1 MKKKFIIEGMTC
13 AACQSHVQKAV
24 EKLNGITS
32 VNVNLLSGSM
42 VAEFDEKIL
51 SVEQIIACV
60 HHAGYIAKDP
70 DKKERRAN
78 DSDHKGRN
86 LMIAAGF
93 TVLVF
98 YLAMGPMIH
107 LPLPPFLAGEE
118 NAFTLILLQFILTIP
133 VLFIYR
139 NYFFNGFKRLLHL
152 SPNMDSLIA
161 IGSSASVIY
170 GLYIL
175 FMLSY
180 QLGRGNLD
188 AIHIYAHDVYFESA
202 SMILV
207 LVSFGKYLE
216 GKSKKKTNS
225 AIEKLMDLSPKMALV
240 QKNGTILELPIE
252 EVKKDDLV
260 VVKKG
265 MLVPVDGTIQEGSG
279 SFDQS
284 NVTGESLPVY
294 KEVGE
299 KVISSTILT
308 NGYIVLK
315 AEKVGEDTT
324 INTIIRLV
332 EEAANSKAPISKLAD
347 KISAVFVPL
356 VMLIALISFIVFLSI
371 GQGFEVAF
379 SMAVSVLVIACPCAL
394 GLATPV
400 AIMVGTGVA
409 ARNGLLVKN
418 AEVLEK
424 THWIKTLILDKTG
437 TITEGKPIVTDII
450 GREDIP
456 ILHIAYALEQKSE
469 HPLALAIINK
479 AKESNLPLL
488 EVTDFESYS
497 GLGISGRIEQKKYW
511 IGNEKFLK
519 DRGIDLSSY
528 EEKIKQ
534 LAEESK
540 TPLLIAEDTRLIG
553 LIAVKDPVKKD
564 SYQAIANLKKQ
575 GIHLVMLTGDN
586 DHTARKIAQ
595 EVGIDEVISNVL
607 PTDKQKVV
615 ERLKQDTKHL
625 VGMVGDGVND
635 APALSSADIGI
646 AIGRGADI
654 AIESADIIL
663 ISNSLNDVY
672 HAIRLS
678 KRVLANIKGNLF
690 WAFFYNCIGILLAS
704 GIFYLPFQLKLN
716 PMIAALA
723 MSLSSVFVVCNALR
737 LNLFHTEKGEK
748 KMQTITLNISG
759 MACSHCSNRV
769 EKALS
774 AICGVQNVT
783 VSLEKQNAVC
793 VCEDTVSKET
803 LIQAVID
810 AGYQAQ

>member
-240 QKNGTILELPIE
+240 QKNVTILELPIE

-294 KEVGE
+294 KEVG
-299 KVISSTILT
+299 
-308 NGYIVLK
+308 
-315 AEKVGEDTT
+315 
-324 INTIIRLV
+324 
-332 EEAANSKAPISKLAD
+332 
-347 KISAVFVPL
+347 
-356 VMLIALISFIVFLSI
+356 
-371 GQGFEVAF
+371 
-379 SMAVSVLVIACPCAL
+379 
-394 GLATPV
+394 
-400 AIMVGTGVA
+400 
-409 ARNGLLVKN
+409 
-418 AEVLEK
+418 
-424 THWIKTLILDKTG
+424 
-437 TITEGKPIVTDII
+437 
-450 GREDIP
+450 
-456 ILHIAYALEQKSE
+456 
-469 HPLALAIINK
+469 
-479 AKESNLPLL
+479 
-488 EVTDFESYS
+488 
-497 GLGISGRIEQKKYW
+497 
-511 IGNEKFLK
+511 
-519 DRGIDLSSY
+519 
-528 EEKIKQ
+528 
-534 LAEESK
+534 
-540 TPLLIAEDTRLIG
+540 
-553 LIAVKDPVKKD
+553 
-564 SYQAIANLKKQ
+564 
-575 GIHLVMLTGDN
+575 
-586 DHTARKIAQ
+586 
-595 EVGIDEVISNVL
+595 
-607 PTDKQKVV
+607 
-615 ERLKQDTKHL
+615 
-625 VGMVGDGVND
+625 
-635 APALSSADIGI
+635 
-646 AIGRGADI
+646 
-654 AIESADIIL
+654 
-663 ISNSLNDVY
+663 
-672 HAIRLS
+672 
-678 KRVLANIKGNLF
+678 
-690 WAFFYNCIGILLAS
+690 
-704 GIFYLPFQLKLN
+704 
-716 PMIAALA
+716 
-723 MSLSSVFVVCNALR
+723 
-737 LNLFHTEKGEK
+737 
-748 KMQTITLNISG
+748 
-759 MACSHCSNRV
+759 
-769 EKALS
+769 
-774 AICGVQNVT
+774 
-783 VSLEKQNAVC
+783 
-793 VCEDTVSKET
+793 
-803 LIQAVID
+803 
-810 AGYQAQ
+810 